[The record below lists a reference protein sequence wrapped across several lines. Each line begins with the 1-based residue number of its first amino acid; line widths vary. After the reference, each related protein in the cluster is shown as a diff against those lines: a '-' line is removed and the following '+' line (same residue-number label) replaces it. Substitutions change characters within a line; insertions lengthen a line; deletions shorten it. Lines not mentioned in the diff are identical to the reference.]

1 LFVADTGRGAD
12 ILLINLVRLA
22 AQLRLILQVALR
34 RSSCE
39 SFYLELENGP
49 MRCSITRLVAAIPLF
64 CGCAAAH
71 ADTVALRVTVE
82 NLAPQNSV
90 SLAPFRFGFGNGSF
104 DAFNNNEAAFLLGFP
119 TIADAPI
126 VTIAEGG
133 SGSNWFPAFAVAEPN
148 ANLGSVLGPAG
159 PFLPG
164 QSNSAIFNIDNSNRF
179 FTFGTM
185 VVPSNDHFLGNAT
198 PVAFEVFDASGN
210 LILSEITEDASRI
223 WDAGSETENPLNAAF
238 LAIGTNAN
246 RETENG
252 VVTFNFSDL
261 VAFNGLETAP
271 GYLFN
276 SGLLA
281 SDTPVLKVSF
291 TLVPEPASMA
301 LLGLGTIGLLGVFRR
316 RR

>member
-1 LFVADTGRGAD
+1 
-12 ILLINLVRLA
+12 
-22 AQLRLILQVALR
+22 
-34 RSSCE
+34 
-39 SFYLELENGP
+39 
-49 MRCSITRLVAAIPLF
+49 MRCSISRFVAAIPLV
-64 CGCAAAH
+64 CGLTSAQ
-71 ADTVALRVTVE
+71 ADTVSVRVTVE

-90 SLAPFRFGFGNGSF
+90 SLAPFRFGFGNGTF

-133 SGSNWFPAFAVAEPN
+133 SGSNWFPAFTTAEPN
-148 ANLGSVLGPAG
+148 ANLGSVLGPTG

-164 QSNSAIFNIDNSNRF
+164 QSNSAVFNVDDDNRF

-185 VVPSNDHFLGNAT
+185 VVPSNDHFLGNANPT
-198 PVAFEVFDASGN
+198 AFEVFDASGN
-210 LILSEITEDASRI
+210 LILNEITENASRI

-246 RETENG
+246 RENENG

-261 VAFNGLETAP
+261 AAFNGLATAP

-276 SGLLA
+276 SGLLT
-281 SDTPVLKVSF
+281 SDTPVLRVSF
-291 TLVPEPASMA
+291 AVVPEPASSLLAAVSVAPAA
-301 LLGLGTIGLLGVFRR
+301 LRR
-316 RR
+316 RRRRP

>member
-1 LFVADTGRGAD
+1 MHDVRRGVLCGAVVASIT
-12 ILLINLVRLA
+12 LA
-22 AQLRLILQVALR
+22 ATARAVVVPLQ
-34 RSSCE
+34 
-39 SFYLELENGP
+39 
-49 MRCSITRLVAAIPLF
+49 
-64 CGCAAAH
+64 
-71 ADTVALRVTVE
+71 VTVE
-82 NLAPQNSV
+82 NLAPANSI
-90 SLAPFRFGFGNGSF
+90 SFAPIRFGVGNGSF
-104 DAFNNNEAAFLLGFP
+104 DTFNAGQAAFLLGQP
-119 TIADAPI
+119 TIATAPI
-126 VTIAEGG
+126 VTVAEGG
-133 SGSNWFPAFAVAEPN
+133 SGSTWFPAFSSAEPN
-148 ANLGSVLGPAG
+148 ANTGSVAG
-159 PFLPG
+159 PGGPFTPG
-164 QSNSAIFNIDNSNRF
+164 ASNSTIISVDTANRF
-179 FTFGTM
+179 FTFASM
-185 VVPSNDHFLGNAT
+185 VVPSNDFFFGNDSPT
-198 PVAFEVFDASGN
+198 AFELFDANGDLVLNS
-210 LILSEITEDASRI
+210 IVQEARDI